1 MTAAAPRRKLPSWGL
16 QAIGYGLS
24 AVCLFWAL
32 HGYNFSEFM
41 PAIRSLDWWWVTA
54 AVLCDLS
61 VYLVHGWRWNT
72 LLEPVEKL
80 PFWRTV
86 QSVYIGLFANE
97 VLPLR
102 VGELIRCYLLAHWN
116 GINLSVVFASAALE
130 RLIDGFWMLT
140 AFLITAIFVKSIPP
154 DLTLVVVLMG
164 LLMAAATG
172 VMIWIVMHKQHAHTV
187 IRESKWAAALRH
199 VVEGLHL
206 MGNRRTLIRTA
217 LVSLIYLVLQY
228 LTVYMLMRA
237 YLLDY
242 SFWVA
247 CGVLTIVRLA
257 TVVPNAP
264 GNIGLANIA
273 CVMAMKLFD
282 LGDNDAKTFSI
293 ILFSLQ
299 TLPLLVGGAVATA
312 VTGANIGELRDR
324 AKRGLD
330 AHNAGQAHPPAPSAP
345 GA

>member
-1 MTAAAPRRKLPSWGL
+1 MTAAPRRKLPSWAP
-16 QAIGYGLS
+16 QAMGYCLS
-24 AVCLFWAL
+24 AACLAWVL
-32 HGYNFSEFM
+32 HGYPLGQLI
-41 PAIRSLDWWWVTA
+41 PAIRSLDWWWVSA

-61 VYLVHGWRWNT
+61 VYIVHGIRWNT
-72 LLEPVEKL
+72 LLEPVAKL
-80 PFWRTV
+80 SLWRTV
-86 QSVYIGLFANE
+86 QSIYIGLFANE

-116 GINLSVVFASAALE
+116 GLNLSVAFASAAVE

-140 AFLITAIFVKSIPP
+140 AFLITTIFVKKIPE
-154 DLTLVVVLMG
+154 DLTVVVVLMG
-164 LLMAAATG
+164 LLVVTG
-172 VMIWIVMHKQHAHTV
+172 AGTLGWVVMHKQHAHTV

-206 MGNRRTLIRTA
+206 MGNRRTLLRTA
-217 LVSLIYLVLQY
+217 LISLVYLLLQY

-257 TVVPNAP
+257 TVIPNAP
-264 GNIGLANIA
+264 GNIGLGNIA
-273 CVMAMKLFD
+273 CVMAMKLFE

-293 ILFSLQ
+293 ILFGAL
-299 TLPLLVGGAVATA
+299 TLPLLLGGAVATA
-312 VTGANIGELRDR
+312 LTGSNIGELRDR
-324 AKRGLD
+324 ARQGLD
-330 AHNAGQAHPPAPSAP
+330 AHNARPAAGE